1 MYGQT
6 IRTTFEVVKG
16 RREVKIECKKCGKK
30 LKRVLTTC
38 QTINPFN
45 KTKSG
50 AVKGWGDIA
59 NENDAELKRDEKK
72 LRKDGI
78 LCSKCDA

>member
-1 MYGQT
+1 MFRQT
-6 IRTTFEVVKG
+6 IRTTFEAVKG
-16 RREVKIECKKCGKK
+16 RREVKIACKKCGKK
-30 LKRVLTTC
+30 LKRVLTTY

-50 AVKGWGDIA
+50 MMKSYGDIA
-59 NENDAELKRDEKK
+59 AENAAELEKDEKK

-78 LCSKCDA
+78 LCSKCEE